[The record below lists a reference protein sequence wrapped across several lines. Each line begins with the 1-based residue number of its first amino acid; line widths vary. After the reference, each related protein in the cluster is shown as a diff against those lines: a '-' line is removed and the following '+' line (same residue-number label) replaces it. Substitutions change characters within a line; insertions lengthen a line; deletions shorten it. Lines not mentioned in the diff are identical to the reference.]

1 MYKSL
6 KTQFTKADYTSNGL
20 IQSGKKYDEY
30 VDNFEYYLTF
40 NTSNT
45 FVKVEL
51 KEKAIKKVLVNNEQK
66 VGTFFEMHRSNKLTE
81 SMLAELILYL
91 NE

>member
-1 MYKSL
+1 MYESL
-6 KTQFTKADYTSNGL
+6 KTQFAKADYTSIGL
-20 IQSGKKYDEY
+20 MQSGKKYDEY
-30 VDNFEYYLTF
+30 IDNFEYYLAF
-40 NTSNT
+40 NNSNT

-66 VGTFFEMHRSNKLTE
+66 VRTFFEMHRLNKLTE
-81 SMLAELILYL
+81 SMLAELIVYL